1 VIGSYLDAAR
11 KTFVFQGRSGRTEFW
26 SFTVINLAV
35 LSCLAVADQHSAGA
49 AGQSAVGMASGLCF
63 LALSVPQTAVTIRRL
78 HDTDRSARWVL
89 IAALPFIG
97 VFVLLGMA
105 AVEGDQTDN
114 RYGPSPGDRMPV
126 AMNREQ
132 DNAE

>member
-1 VIGSYLDAAR
+1 MICGYLDAAR

-63 LALSVPQTAVTIRRL
+63 LLLSVPQTALMIRRL
-78 HDTDRSARWVL
+78 HDTDRSAWWVL

-105 AVEGDQTDN
+105 AVESDQTNN
-114 RYGPSPGDRMPV
+114 RYGPVPGDRVPV
-126 AMNREQ
+126 ATNREHKH
-132 DNAE
+132 AE